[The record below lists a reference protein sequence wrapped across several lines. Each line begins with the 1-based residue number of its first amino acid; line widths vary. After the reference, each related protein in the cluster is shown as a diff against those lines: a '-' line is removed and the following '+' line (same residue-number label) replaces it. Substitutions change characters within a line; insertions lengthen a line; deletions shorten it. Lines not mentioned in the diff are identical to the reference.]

1 MSFFATSVPAIITAP
16 MTKNSNLI
24 CSPAL
29 KGKEIKASGVML
41 LNIYLMSP
49 LDSRSYKLI
58 TQFLPDSFA
67 LYNA

>member
-49 LDSRSYKLI
+49 LDYIS
-58 TQFLPDSFA
+58 
-67 LYNA
+67 